1 VNTADRMLASLKP
14 DDRNATTSIRGD
26 RSLTTNTLTITWDAT
41 MNRGTA
47 QHLSGREYIQAGI
60 DGSIP
65 RSPMSQ
71 LMGFITTEVSDG
83 FIAVEC
89 TPGEHHY
96 NLLGTAHGGLAATL
110 LDNCMGGAV
119 QSTMPAGFAA
129 TTLEMKANFVRAI
142 TAASGKLRCEGRV
155 VHPGKRVAT
164 AEGRIV
170 DAAGKL
176 YAHGTT
182 TMLVF
187 AMQEKT

>member
-1 VNTADRMLASLKP
+1 M
-14 DDRNATTSIRGD
+14 ATGS
-26 RSLTTNTLTITWDAT
+26 LTITWDAS

-47 QHLSGREYIQAGI
+47 QHLSGREYIEAGI
-60 DGSIP
+60 AGTIP

-71 LMGFITTEVSDG
+71 LMGFTTVEVGDG

-96 NLLGTAHGGLAATL
+96 NLIGTAHGGLAATL

-119 QSTMPAGFAA
+119 QSTMPAGMVA

-155 VHPGKRVAT
+155 IHPGKRVAT

-170 DAAGKL
+170 DASGKL
-176 YAHGTT
+176 YAHGST
-182 TMLVF
+182 TMMIFPMKENL
-187 AMQEKT
+187 